1 MATTIISSKQMPPG
15 LSEFMVQVLDQMQE
29 IKPKHIV
36 IICVDESRDYYIHRY
51 RSSYVDLQRMALEL
65 NNQGIMEMVDQNRDF
80 IEDWENDEEDDF
92 S

>member
-15 LSEFMVQVLDQMQE
+15 LSKFMVQVLDQMQE
-29 IKPKHIV
+29 IKPKHIA
-36 IICVDESRDYYIHRY
+36 IICADESRDYYIHRY

-80 IEDWENDEEDDF
+80 IEEWDEKMED
-92 S
+92 

>member
-1 MATTIISSKQMPPG
+1 
-15 LSEFMVQVLDQMQE
+15 MQE
-29 IKPKHIV
+29 IKPKHIA

-80 IEDWENDEEDDF
+80 IEEWDEKMED
-92 S
+92 